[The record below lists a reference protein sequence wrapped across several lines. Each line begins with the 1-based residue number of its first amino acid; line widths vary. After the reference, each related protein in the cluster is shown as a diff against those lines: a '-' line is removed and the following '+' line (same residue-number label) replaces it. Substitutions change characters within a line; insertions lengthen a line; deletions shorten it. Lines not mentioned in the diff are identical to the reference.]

1 MKANRV
7 YGIDLGTTYSCIA
20 HVDEHGKPVVVN
32 NAENESTTPSVVFF
46 EGPDNIIVGNSAR
59 EVSSVFHDRC
69 VSTVKRAMGNP
80 HWRQS
85 FHGKEYSPQEVSALI
100 LRKLVND
107 AGNLTGDTIRD
118 VVITC
123 PAYFG
128 LNEKEA
134 TRQAGEIAGLN
145 VLYVIPEPTAA
156 ALAYGIVQ
164 DQDEVVL
171 VYDLGGGTF
180 DVTVIEI
187 RDGNLTVVCTGG
199 DHELGG
205 KDWDEAIVNFLAHEF
220 ERETGCPAQDLL
232 EDPETFQ
239 ELLNQAETHKKGL
252 SQRQSVTAKI
262 HFRSESA
269 KVELSRQKFDELT
282 ADLLGRTLDLT
293 QQVIDKAEAKNVKR
307 IDKLLLVGG
316 STYMPQVQQAVKG
329 RFAMN
334 VVQFDPNQSVAKGA
348 AIFGQKC
355 RLEEEIKIR
364 IAETTGGP
372 SAEVDLAKVDPKV
385 LERATEE
392 VARNNNMDVPL
403 LRGQVA
409 RKIVNVS
416 SKSFGI
422 ITLDNSRNPLVSN
435 LIQVD
440 ESVPRKVSKR
450 FFTIDDGQTQVDLE
464 CMESTIS
471 NERAEVEDCRK
482 LGEAF
487 LTFRKGLPAR
497 SPIEITFEL
506 MADGLLKVHGLDL
519 TTQAEVQAEFRTE
532 SILGREEVEEAK
544 RHVRS
549 LAVS

>member
-1 MKANRV
+1 MSKDRV

-20 HVDEHGKPVVVN
+20 HVDDNGKPAIVN
-32 NAENESTTPSVVFF
+32 NSENESTTPSVVFF
-46 EGPDNIIVGNSAR
+46 ESPDSIVVGNSAR

-69 VSTVKRAMGNP
+69 VSTVKRAMGNA

-85 FHGKEYSPQEVSALI
+85 FHGKEYTPQEVSALI
-100 LRKLVND
+100 LRKLVGD
-107 AGNLTGDTIRD
+107 AQVLTGDEIRD

-156 ALAYGIVQ
+156 ALAYGIAQ
-164 DQDEVVL
+164 DQDQVIL

-187 RDGNLTVVCTGG
+187 RGGNLTVVCTGG
-199 DHELGG
+199 NHELGG
-205 KDWDEAIVNFLAHEF
+205 KDWDEAIVNFLALEF
-220 ERETGCPAQDLL
+220 EKETGCPAAGLL

-239 ELLNQAETHKKGL
+239 DLLNQAESLKKGL
-252 SQRQSVTAKI
+252 SQRQSVIAKVN
-262 HFRSESA
+262 FRTDSA
-269 KVELSRQKFDELT
+269 KVEVSRQRFDELT
-282 ADLLGRTLDLT
+282 ADLLGLTLELT
-293 QQVIDKAEAKNVKR
+293 AQVIDKARAKQFPK
-307 IDKLLLVGG
+307 IDKILLVGG
-316 STYMPQVQQAVKG
+316 STYMPQVMAAVRQ
-329 RFAMN
+329 RFPVEVA
-334 VVQFDPNQSVAKGA
+334 QFDPNQAVAKGA
-348 AIFGQKC
+348 AVFGQKC
-355 RLEEEIKIR
+355 RLEEEVRKVVG
-364 IAETTGGP
+364 EKTGTA
-372 SAEVDLAKVDPKV
+372 SAQVDLAQVDARV

-392 VARNNNMDVPL
+392 VARRNNMDAPM

-422 ITLDNSRNPLVSN
+422 VALDEAKKEFVAN

-440 ESVPRKVSKR
+440 EPVPRQITKS
-450 FFTIDDGQTQVDLE
+450 FFTYEEGQVEVDLE
-464 CMESTIS
+464 CMESTIAK
-471 NERAEVEDCRK
+471 ERADPADCRK
-482 LGEAF
+482 LGQAL
-487 LTFRKGLPAR
+487 LTFQRPLPQR
-497 SPIEITFEL
+497 SPIEIHFEL
-506 MADGLLKVHGLDL
+506 MADGLLRVHGRDV
-519 TTQAEVQAEFRTE
+519 TTGGEVRAEFRTE

-549 LAVS
+549 LAVA